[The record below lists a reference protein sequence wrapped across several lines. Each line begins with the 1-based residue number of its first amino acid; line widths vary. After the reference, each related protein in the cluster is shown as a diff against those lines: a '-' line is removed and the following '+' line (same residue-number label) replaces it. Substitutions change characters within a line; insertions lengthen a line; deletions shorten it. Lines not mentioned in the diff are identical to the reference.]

1 MLHRGFKKNVGKSSE
16 NLKNGIY
23 EGFMGLANKV
33 VDVLNNVISS
43 LESMLNTALDGIN
56 DLLSKLN
63 ESPLGKMLDFDFQV
77 RNISFGRIPRF
88 EDGGFPDRGSL
99 FIANEAGPGNGWA
112 HRKKTGG
119 RKQRSNCRWYYGGR
133 CKR

>member
-1 MLHRGFKKNVGKSSE
+1 MVYKRTLAKARG

-23 EGFMGLANKV
+23 EGFKGLANKV

-63 ESPLGKMLDFDFQV
+63 DPRLGKMLDFEFSGQK
-77 RNISFGRIPRF
+77 RF
-88 EDGGFPDRGSL
+88 FLVASE
-99 FIANEAGPGNGWA
+99 I
-112 HRKKTGG
+112 
-119 RKQRSNCRWYYGGR
+119 
-133 CKR
+133 

>member
-1 MLHRGFKKNVGKSSE
+1 MEDDAGKHKNVFQKEMGRNCSAVENGHPEMVGRACCTVVYKKNVGKSSGE

-23 EGFMGLANKV
+23 EGFKGLANKV

-63 ESPLGKMLDFDFQV
+63 ESPLGKMLDF
-77 RNISFGRIPRF
+77 
-88 EDGGFPDRGSL
+88 
-99 FIANEAGPGNGWA
+99 
-112 HRKKTGG
+112 
-119 RKQRSNCRWYYGGR
+119 
-133 CKR
+133 